1 MIIRQFRYNLSKF
14 VVLWFCYIFPTN
26 GIADDFNEDYKQPNR
41 GLKAA
46 QFMPINRP
54 NIRIKIPQFKD
65 GKLDCVI
72 RAEKMTRITED
83 DIDLKGMNID
93 FYDDSNKEMR
103 VYFKSATY
111 SLMRNKVKSKE
122 VTKVSR
128 PNFFT
133 LTGES
138 IEFDV
143 DKRQGR
149 MIGKVRMVL
158 HGSDKLVRSSDREDL
173 YIGASKPFRFPVLSA
188 VRLMSEAI
196 QKGKENSEK

>member
-1 MIIRQFRYNLSKF
+1 MIIRKFRYNLSKF
-14 VVLWFCYIFPTN
+14 WVLCFCYISPIVC
-26 GIADDFNEDYKQPNR
+26 IADNFNEDHKQTNR
-41 GLKAA
+41 GLRAA
-46 QFMPINRP
+46 QFMPINKS

-111 SLMRNKVKSKE
+111 SLMRNKLKSKE
-122 VTKVSR
+122 VTQVSR
-128 PNFFT
+128 PNYFT

-143 DKRQGR
+143 DERQGR

-158 HGSDKLVRSSDREDL
+158 HDSDKLVRSSDREDV
-173 YIGASKPFRFPVLSA
+173 YIGVSKSYQFPVLSA
-188 VRLMSEAI
+188 VRLMSEVI
-196 QKGKENSEK
+196 KKGKKNSEK

>member
-1 MIIRQFRYNLSKF
+1 MIIFQGRVLLYKF
-14 VVLWFCYIFPTN
+14 GILCFWCFFPSAV
-26 GIADDFNEDYKQPNR
+26 IADDFEGTPAQSNR

-46 QFMPINRP
+46 KFMPINKP

-72 RAEKMTRITED
+72 TAEEMTRITD
-83 DIDLKGMNID
+83 DDVRLKGMHID
-93 FYDDSNKEMR
+93 FYDNSNREMQ

-111 SLMRNKVKSKE
+111 SLVRNKLKSKE
-122 VTKVSR
+122 VTQVSR
-128 PNFFT
+128 PDYFT

-138 IEFDV
+138 MEFDV

-158 HGSDKLVRSSDREDL
+158 HDSDTSVNNNEQIVTSRPYS
-173 YIGASKPFRFPVLSA
+173 FPVLNA

-196 QKGKENSEK
+196 QNGRGKE

>member
-1 MIIRQFRYNLSKF
+1 MIIFQRRTILSKF
-14 VVLWFCYIFPTN
+14 GILCFWCIFSFAV
-26 GIADDFNEDYKQPNR
+26 IADDFEVTPKQSNR
-41 GLKAA
+41 GLKAT
-46 QFMPINRP
+46 QFMPINKP

-72 RAEKMTRITED
+72 SAEEMTRITD
-83 DIDLKGMNID
+83 DDVRLKGMNID
-93 FYDDSNKEMR
+93 FYDNSNREMQ

-111 SLMRNKVKSKE
+111 SLVRNKLKSKE
-122 VTKVSR
+122 VTQVSR
-128 PNFFT
+128 PDYFT

-158 HGSDKLVRSSDREDL
+158 HDSEKLVKSSVKNNDQ
-173 YIGASKPFRFPVLSA
+173 IGAIRPYSFPVLSA

-196 QKGKENSEK
+196 QKGRKNSGK

>member
-1 MIIRQFRYNLSKF
+1 MIIFQGRVLLYKF
-14 VVLWFCYIFPTN
+14 GILCFLCFFPSAV
-26 GIADDFNEDYKQPNR
+26 IADDFEGTPEQSNR

-46 QFMPINRP
+46 KFMPINKP

-72 RAEKMTRITED
+72 TAEEMTRITD
-83 DIDLKGMNID
+83 DDVRLKGMHID
-93 FYDDSNKEMR
+93 FYDNSNREMQ

-111 SLMRNKVKSKE
+111 SLVRNKLKSKE
-122 VTKVSR
+122 VTQVSR
-128 PNFFT
+128 PDYFT

-138 IEFDV
+138 MEFDV

-158 HGSDKLVRSSDREDL
+158 HDSDTSVNNNEQIVTSRPYS
-173 YIGASKPFRFPVLSA
+173 FPVLNA

-196 QKGKENSEK
+196 QNGRGKE

>member
-1 MIIRQFRYNLSKF
+1 MIICQFRYNLSKF
-14 VVLWFCYIFPTN
+14 GILCFCYIFSTN

-46 QFMPINRP
+46 QFMPINKP

-83 DIDLKGMNID
+83 DIDLKGMNMD

-111 SLMRNKVKSKE
+111 SLMRNKIKSKE

-158 HGSDKLVRSSDREDL
+158 HGSDKLVRSSDGEDL
-173 YIGASKPFRFPVLSA
+173 YIGASKPYRFPVLSA

>member
-1 MIIRQFRYNLSKF
+1 MIIFQGRVLLYKF
-14 VVLWFCYIFPTN
+14 GILCFWCCFPSAV
-26 GIADDFNEDYKQPNR
+26 IADDFEGTPEQSNR

-46 QFMPINRP
+46 KFMPINKP

-72 RAEKMTRITED
+72 SAEEMTRITD
-83 DIDLKGMNID
+83 DDVRLKGMNID
-93 FYDDSNKEMR
+93 FYDNSNREMQ

-111 SLMRNKVKSKE
+111 SLVRNKLKSKE
-122 VTKVSR
+122 VTQVSR
-128 PNFFT
+128 PDYFT

-138 IEFDV
+138 MEFDV

-158 HGSDKLVRSSDREDL
+158 HDSDTSVNNNEQIVTSRPYS
-173 YIGASKPFRFPVLSA
+173 FPVLNA

-196 QKGKENSEK
+196 QNGRGKE

>member
-1 MIIRQFRYNLSKF
+1 MIICQFRYNLSKF
-14 VVLWFCYIFPTN
+14 GILCFCYIFSTN

-46 QFMPINRP
+46 QFMPINKP

-83 DIDLKGMNID
+83 DIDLKGMNMD

-111 SLMRNKVKSKE
+111 SLMRNKIKSKE

-158 HGSDKLVRSSDREDL
+158 HGSDKLVRSSDGEDL
-173 YIGASKPFRFPVLSA
+173 YIGASKPYRFPVLSA

-196 QKGKENSEK
+196 QKGKKNSEK

>member
-1 MIIRQFRYNLSKF
+1 MIIFQGRVLLYKF
-14 VVLWFCYIFPTN
+14 GIFCFWCFFPSAV
-26 GIADDFNEDYKQPNR
+26 IADDFEGTPEQSNR

-46 QFMPINRP
+46 KFMPINKP

-72 RAEKMTRITED
+72 SAEEMTRITD
-83 DIDLKGMNID
+83 DDVRLKGMHID
-93 FYDDSNKEMR
+93 FYDNSNREMQ

-111 SLMRNKVKSKE
+111 SLVRNKLKSKE
-122 VTKVSR
+122 VTQVSR
-128 PNFFT
+128 PDYFT

-138 IEFDV
+138 MEFDV

-158 HGSDKLVRSSDREDL
+158 HDSDTSVNNNEQIVTSRPYS
-173 YIGASKPFRFPVLSA
+173 FPVLNA

-196 QKGKENSEK
+196 QNGRGKE

>member
-1 MIIRQFRYNLSKF
+1 MIIFQGRVLLYKF
-14 VVLWFCYIFPTN
+14 GILCFWCFFPSAV
-26 GIADDFNEDYKQPNR
+26 IADDFEGTPEQSNR

-46 QFMPINRP
+46 KFMPINKP

-72 RAEKMTRITED
+72 SAEEMTRITD
-83 DIDLKGMNID
+83 DDVRLKGMNID
-93 FYDDSNKEMR
+93 FYDNSNREMQ

-111 SLMRNKVKSKE
+111 SLVRNKLKSKE
-122 VTKVSR
+122 VTQVSR
-128 PNFFT
+128 PDYFT

-158 HGSDKLVRSSDREDL
+158 HDSDTSVNNNNLL
-173 YIGASKPFRFPVLSA
+173 ALSLPAINPAA
-188 VRLMSEAI
+188 VSAFML
-196 QKGKENSEK
+196 